1 MGKPHGRLLVWWVL
15 VFALVSLTSRAA
27 VLEVAP
33 GKKYAKPSEAANAV
47 EDGDIIEIMAGTY
60 VHDVAIWA
68 HNDLTIRGVGGRAH
82 LQADGAAAD
91 EKAIWV
97 IKGDNATIEN
107 IEFSGARVRDKN
119 GAGIRQEG
127 TNLTVRNCYFQHNEM
142 GILTDDDEASEIVI
156 ERSEFAANAVAGD
169 YEEGG
174 SIGHNIYIG
183 RVGRFELKFSYVH
196 AGHIGHNV
204 KTRAVESHILYNR
217 IMDEAKGSS
226 SYLIDV
232 SDGGTV
238 YIIGNVLQ
246 QGIYTD
252 NSTLV
257 AFAPESRDNPSKG
270 LYIINNTFVNDHAGG
285 IYIKNW
291 SENTAARVV
300 NNILASV
307 GDTIL
312 DGRGELLRNLVT
324 DAPGFIDRARYDYR
338 LIASSPVIDMG
349 TDPGSANGVSL
360 IPLWQIR
367 GVADGEQRPKL
378 GRLDLGAYEYGG
390 AR

>member
-1 MGKPHGRLLVWWVL
+1 MGTPHWRLLVLWVL
-15 VFALVSLTSRAA
+15 VFELVSLTSRAA
-27 VLEVAP
+27 VIEVGP
-33 GKKYAKPSEAANAV
+33 GKKYVKPSEAADAA

-60 VHDVAIWA
+60 VYDVAIWTQ
-68 HNDLTIRGVGGRAH
+68 NDLTLRGAGGRAH

-107 IEFSGARVRDKN
+107 IEFSGARVRDRN

-127 TNLTVRNCYFQHNEM
+127 TNLTVRNCYFHHNEM

-169 YEEGG
+169 YQEGG

-257 AFAPESRDNPSKG
+257 AFAPESDQPSKG

-300 NNILASV
+300 NNIFASV

-312 DGRGELLRNLVT
+312 DGRGELLSNLVT

-338 LIASSPVIDMG
+338 LSASSPVLDMG
-349 TDPGSANGVSL
+349 TDPGSANGVTL
-360 IPLWQIR
+360 VPLWQIR

-390 AR
+390 PR